1 MNQRRESTGFLVE
14 DESALTSSAFDDGC
28 ASFLV
33 SVTTEQQLF
42 TLCAKFA
49 VLDSAETR
57 AFVRES
63 YSRRRAPSVLVA

>member
-14 DESALTSSAFDDGC
+14 DESALKSSAFDDGC

-49 VLDSAETR
+49 LDSAETR

-63 YSRRRAPSVLVA
+63 YSRRRVPSVLVA